1 MIYPMIWNLTI
12 DWTTKYE
19 KKKKKNIQYPS
30 ESNDQASS

>member
-19 KKKKKNIQYPS
+19 KKKKNIQYPS